1 MKMAGIHKRCKMY
14 GLSVLLMLM
23 MLLGSGISVNAASS
37 GITKQTVRTAVA
49 SSGTQAI
56 RIQWNKVSGA
66 NGYIIYRRESQRRP
80 YKMYRKIT
88 SGSTT
93 TYLDRNLLGAKVY
106 QYAVRAYCQ
115 RKR

>member
-37 GITKQTVRTAVA
+37 GIAKQTVRTAVA

-56 RIQWNKVSGA
+56 RIQRMAIS
-66 NGYIIYRRESQRRP
+66 YIDGSLRENPIRYSAR
-80 YKMYRKIT
+80 
-88 SGSTT
+88 
-93 TYLDRNLLGAKVY
+93 
-106 QYAVRAYCQ
+106 
-115 RKR
+115 

>member
-1 MKMAGIHKRCKMY
+1 MWGIGKEQNMKMAGIHKRCKMY

-66 NGYIIYRRESQRRP
+66 NGYIREVM
-80 YKMYRKIT
+80 K
-88 SGSTT
+88 
-93 TYLDRNLLGAKVY
+93 
-106 QYAVRAYCQ
+106 
-115 RKR
+115 